1 MENFNNQENIDY
13 KNNKRKRRMI
23 VAIISMIL
31 CLLLMTIS
39 VYAATMQSS
48 NIVNKITITGSNDV
62 RAKVVVSESLGNST
76 LLPGEEE
83 VPLYNGETT
92 FGTFTELL
100 RKEKNVNNL
109 STGDE
114 GTTNPTE
121 IVFTKSNVYTYVVY
135 KFELLNEGQETINF
149 SIQSKNA
156 DLSADYSFN
165 NQIDIYTGTN
175 ASGDIIMTKS
185 DTKNVSISGTLSNE
199 EDQNSVTLYVVIAVN
214 VSLLDVKTVSQE
226 SFALVCSLNNI

>member
-1 MENFNNQENIDY
+1 M
-13 KNNKRKRRMI
+13 
-23 VAIISMIL
+23 
-31 CLLLMTIS
+31 
-39 VYAATMQSS
+39 
-48 NIVNKITITGSNDV
+48 
-62 RAKVVVSESLGNST
+62 
-76 LLPGEEE
+76 
-83 VPLYNGETT
+83 
-92 FGTFTELL
+92 
-100 RKEKNVNNL
+100 
-109 STGDE
+109 
-114 GTTNPTE
+114 
-121 IVFTKSNVYTYVVY
+121 
-135 KFELLNEGQETINF
+135 NEGQETINF

-175 ASGDIIMTKS
+175 ASGDIVMTKS